1 MPRPIHRPI
10 LLSALLLA
18 LGGLPL
24 TASALTVNIS
34 KAVSSSAPVAV
45 PSFGSGPAGQPD
57 IAHIV
62 RYDLQHS
69 GYFSVI
75 NPALYPD
82 DPHSAAAIK
91 VGAWENTG
99 ALAMV
104 VGKARQTSQGY
115 VVDADAVSLITHK
128 MLAGRRYVSNAEGY
142 HMVGQEIADLLYQQI
157 TGEPGPFA
165 SHIAYVDQQGSHYAL
180 DVAQSDGWNAR
191 SILRGKIPIISP
203 DWSPHGRQLA
213 YVTYRHRHSV
223 IYIQNLAN
231 GQRHQVPDQ
240 GSALSAPAFSPDGQY
255 LAFAKVWERGR
266 TELVLENLHT
276 GHERVLT
283 RQGTVNTSPSWS
295 PGGHHLVFVSN
306 RQGSAQIYQMRANG
320 SHIERL
326 SYAGGYNVSPSYAP
340 NGRWI
345 AFIHA
350 YRGVL
355 SLAEMRPDG
364 NDLQVL
370 YAGSNCEHPSF
381 ARDGRML
388 VFATHRGEQKVL
400 GEVAVNG
407 KGLHF
412 LDISGQANEPAWSPG

>member
-1 MPRPIHRPI
+1 MQWPIRRI
-10 LLSALLLA
+10 ALLMALSAL
-18 LGGLPL
+18 PL
-24 TASALTVNIS
+24 SASALTVNIS

-57 IAHIV
+57 IASIV

-82 DPHSAAAIK
+82 DPHSAATINVAQ
-91 VGAWENTG
+91 WEKTG

-104 VGKARQTSQGY
+104 VGKVHPTSSGY

-128 MLAGRRYVSNAEGY
+128 MLAGRRYVSDAEGY
-142 HMVGQEIADLLYQQI
+142 HMVGQEVADLLYQQI

-165 SHIAYVDQQGSHYAL
+165 SHIAYVNQQGSHYDL
-180 DVAQSDGWNAR
+180 DVAQSDGWNPH

-203 DWSPHGRQLA
+203 AWSPRGRQLA

-223 IYIQNLAN
+223 IYIQNLAS

-240 GSALSAPAFSPDGQY
+240 GTALSAPAFSPNGQY

-266 TELVLENLHT
+266 TELVRENLQT
-276 GHERVLT
+276 GHEQVLT
-283 RQGTVNTSPSWS
+283 RTGTVNTSPSWS

-306 RQGSAQIYQMRANG
+306 RQGSAQIYQMRTNG
-320 SHIERL
+320 SHIQRL
-326 SYAGGYNVSPSYAP
+326 SYSGGYNVSPSYAP
-340 NGRWI
+340 DGRWI
-345 AFIHA
+345 AFVHA

-364 NDLQVL
+364 SGVQVL
-370 YAGSNCEHPSF
+370 YDGGNCEHPSF
-381 ARDGRML
+381 ARDGRMI
-388 VFATHRGEQKVL
+388 VFATHRGGQKVL
-400 GEVAVNG
+400 GEVAING

-412 LDISGQANEPAWSPG
+412 LSIAGQTNEPAWAPR

>member
-1 MPRPIHRPI
+1 MQWPIRRI
-10 LLSALLLA
+10 TLLLA
-18 LGGLPL
+18 LSALPL
-24 TASALTVNIS
+24 GASALTVNIS

-45 PSFGSGPAGQPD
+45 PAFGPGPAGQPD
-57 IAHIV
+57 IASIV

-75 NPALYPD
+75 TPTLYPD
-82 DPHSAAAIK
+82 DPHSAAAIN
-91 VGAWENTG
+91 VAEWEKTG

-104 VGKARQTSQGY
+104 VGKVHSAASRY

-128 MLAGRRYVSNAEGY
+128 MLAGRRYVSDTEGY
-142 HMVGQEIADLLYQQI
+142 HMVGQEVADLLYQQI

-165 SHIAYVDQQGSHYAL
+165 SHIAYVDQQGNHYNL

-191 SILRGKIPIISP
+191 RILSGKIPIISP
-203 DWSPHGRQLA
+203 AWSAHGHQLA
-213 YVTYRHRHSV
+213 YVTYQHRHSV

-240 GSALSAPAFSPDGQY
+240 GTALSAPAFSPNGQY

-266 TELVLENLHT
+266 TELLRENLQT
-276 GHERVLT
+276 GHTQVLT
-283 RQGTVNTSPSWS
+283 RTGTVNTSPSWS
-295 PGGHHLVFVSN
+295 PDGHDLIFVSN

-320 SHIERL
+320 SHIRRL
-326 SYAGGYNVSPSYAP
+326 SYSGGYNVSPDYAP

-345 AFIHA
+345 TFIHA

-355 SLAEMRPDG
+355 SLAEMRPNG
-364 NDLQVL
+364 SDLQVL
-370 YAGSNCEHPSF
+370 YAGGNCEHPSF
-381 ARDGRML
+381 AGDGRMI
-388 VFATHRGEQKVL
+388 VFATHRGGQKVL
-400 GEVAVNG
+400 GEIAING

-412 LDISGQANEPAWSPG
+412 LAVAGQANEPAWSPG